1 MKFLAV
7 LTVLSCLSSAHALEE
22 FGGISFH
29 SSVPADQVASLKND
43 LRYVFTNPVTQSDAE
58 FLSTTGLT
66 AGTGDHLHNW
76 IYNRVR
82 YIVGENYDLRR
93 NFRARPKLFFKYP
106 KSPLPDGMSGN
117 SINVVQVV
125 MSNLGGAVY
134 LTGKKE
140 DVLLGLDMDGD
151 LVSVKSPRTGIL
163 QVGSGLF
170 YEGFSINKSD
180 VNAPANSVSRLG
192 TLFHE
197 ARHSDGNGKSTGFLH
212 DICPA
217 GHQYE
222 GHAACEVSGNG
233 SYTLG
238 ALSERHMVQN
248 CGTCTTEEKTI
259 LVARIADSFN
269 RVFDRSKA
277 QARATL
283 LAELKTAKELLQMY
297 QTGSWPRTMRA
308 QVDGEI
314 RALRSKITTL
324 EAQLANLTIV
334 PDVRP
339 ASLDPRAEGNFKEE
353 SVQKSAGLMRKS
365 L

>member
-22 FGGISFH
+22 FGGINFQ
-29 SSVPADQVASLKND
+29 SSVPADQVTSLKND
-43 LRYVFTNPVTQSDAE
+43 LRYLFTTPVTESDAE
-58 FLSTTGLT
+58 FLATTGLS

-82 YIVGENYDLRR
+82 YIVGESYDLQR

-117 SINVVQVV
+117 SINVVQIV

-134 LTGKKE
+134 LTGKKA

-151 LVSVKSPRTGIL
+151 LVSVKSARTGIL

-170 YEGFSINKSD
+170 YDGFWINKTD
-180 VNAPANSVSRLG
+180 VNAPSNSVSRLG

-233 SYTLG
+233 SYTVG
-238 ALSERHMVQN
+238 ALSERHMVKN
-248 CGTCTTEEKTI
+248 CSSCTTEEKTI

-269 RVFDRSKA
+269 RVFDRTKA
-277 QARATL
+277 QARASL
-283 LAELKTAKELLQMY
+283 LAELASAKQLLEMY
-297 QTGSWPRTMRA
+297 QTGTWPRSMRA
-308 QVDGEI
+308 QVDAEI
-314 RALRSKITTL
+314 RTLRAKVTAL
-324 EAQLANLTIV
+324 EAQLANLTIT

-339 ASLDPRAEGNFKEE
+339 ASLDPRAEGSFKEE
-353 SVQKSAGLMRKS
+353 SVEKSARLMRKS